1 MPGISVVIPAYNE
14 STRIAATIS
23 SLLEVSK
30 IDEIVV
36 VDDGSSDGTAE
47 IAAEN
52 GAKTIKLPAN
62 VGKGGAI
69 TAAFPHIKSEIILLL
84 DADLKESAVQSL
96 TLTEPIITDQADMTI
111 ARFSGIKSGRGFG
124 IAKKT
129 AAIGIK
135 LITGKK
141 VLAPLSGQRCMK
153 KAVLA
158 SLMPLAPRF
167 GLEVGMT
174 VDALKKG
181 YRVCEIETGLTHC
194 PPGRDLRGFIHRVKQ
209 FCDICRVLANK
220 IGEPNERY

>member
-1 MPGISVVIPAYNE
+1 MPGISAVIPAYNE
-14 STRIAATIS
+14 STRIAATIR
-23 SLLEVSK
+23 SLLAASIIE
-30 IDEIVV
+30 EIVV

-52 GAKTIKLPAN
+52 GANIIKLPVN

-69 TAAFPHIKSEIILLL
+69 TAAFPHLKGEIILLL

-96 TLTEPIITDQADMTI
+96 TLIEPILADRADMTI
-111 ARFSGIKSGRGFG
+111 ARFSSTKSGRGFG

-135 LITGKK
+135 LITGEKI
-141 VLAPLSGQRCMK
+141 LAPLSGQRCMK
-153 KAVLA
+153 KTVLA
-158 SLMPLAPRF
+158 NLMPLAPRF

-194 PPGRDLRGFIHRVKQ
+194 PPGRDLNGFIHRGKQ
-209 FCDICRVLANK
+209 FCDICRVLGKK
-220 IGEPNERY
+220 IGAAK